1 MLTASHHALHHLIPR
16 CRCYSIH
23 TISHSHTALPSPG
36 SPQALRGHR
45 NIIHRA
51 QRPPRQ
57 LSLYIPLPRPYP
69 NTLTPTPGI
78 TVRANVT
85 DPNSYTFTSGTTVG
99 TVPAGISGLN
109 CLAQWYPNE
118 YAEGRS
124 YPCDPATKGHWV
136 MQTLAGDEGTFAG
149 SDFKLRF
156 IHVVE
161 PGQLIQEF
169 RGKVEGEALFKA
181 GIDGTTRYSCSAS
194 GTCGASLRDEVKPL
208 LVPVTRTL

>member
-1 MLTASHHALHHLIPR
+1 MRFTITSLIAAAVALTPSATATPVSPRQEALKPFEVTATT
-16 CRCYSIH
+16 YSAPNGRPG
-23 TISHSHTALPSPG
+23 TYPCTPSP
-36 SPQALRGHR
+36 P
-45 NIIHRA
+45 
-51 QRPPRQ
+51 
-57 LSLYIPLPRPYP
+57 LSFPT
-69 NTLTPTPGI
+69 TLTPTPGI

-85 DPNSYTFTSGTTVG
+85 DPNSYTFTSGSTVG

-136 MQTLAGDEGTFAG
+136 MQTLAGDEGLFSG
-149 SDFKLRF
+149 SNFKLRF

-169 RGKVEGEALFKA
+169 RGRVEGEAVFKA
-181 GIDGTTRYSCSAS
+181 GINGTTRYSCSAS
-194 GTCGASLRDEVKPL
+194 GSCGASLRDEVKPL